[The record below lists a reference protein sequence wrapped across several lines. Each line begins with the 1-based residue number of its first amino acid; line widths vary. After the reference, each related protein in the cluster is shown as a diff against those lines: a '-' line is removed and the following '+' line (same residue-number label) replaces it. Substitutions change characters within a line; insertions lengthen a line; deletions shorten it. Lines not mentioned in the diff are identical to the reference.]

1 MSGLSTLNALYRL
14 ICFRIPD
21 TVKGLVKM
29 RVSQIEA
36 FLHTELTQG
45 SDTFSLSL
53 ALRACRACLEVE
65 HWLGDGSKP
74 FE

>member
-1 MSGLSTLNALYRL
+1 MSELSTPTALYRF

-29 RVSQIEA
+29 RASQIEA

-45 SDTFSLSL
+45 SDTSL
-53 ALRACRACLEVE
+53 ALALGACRACLEVG
-65 HWLGDGSKP
+65 HWLSDSSKH